1 MDSLKRLTGC
11 YTDSFISALTFLIQR
26 MICYILY
33 LQCFFFCL
41 SYLVRSQSIL
51 IWVLYC
57 PFIIIFGWQFGVE
70 VPYNNNN
77 VQILLALRLTNISL
91 LVFFRSSFYLHFDND
106 HRGLNSNQRQFVSDP
121 RRSPFDIVL
130 YVSVLQ
136 LFISEAFNYP
146 QEAIRSFL

>member
-1 MDSLKRLTGC
+1 
-11 YTDSFISALTFLIQR
+11 
-26 MICYILY
+26 
-33 LQCFFFCL
+33 
-41 SYLVRSQSIL
+41 
-51 IWVLYC
+51 VLYC